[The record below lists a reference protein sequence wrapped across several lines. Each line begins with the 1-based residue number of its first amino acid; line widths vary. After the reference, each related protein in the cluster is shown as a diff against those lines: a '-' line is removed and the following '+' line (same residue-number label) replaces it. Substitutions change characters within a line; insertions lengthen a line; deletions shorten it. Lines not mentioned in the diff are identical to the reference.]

1 MDMEDELDTLPPL
14 QPAHRR
20 QLQVLSG
27 LFHAGLI
34 IIAAAAIYSLQPALT
49 LRDWAPYLVVAV
61 AMLICAAATR
71 GRCGLQDGGRL
82 LTALGAALLLSLAR
96 EPQLSS
102 IEAIYES
109 LPLWLVTMGL
119 GLGTLGVLL
128 AAIAGLSFV
137 RTLNS
142 YLGHPHPPPFTWAVN
157 LAGLL
162 VLVVG
167 VVTFLTLRRF
177 YEMDAAY
184 LSLLVANLVQYY
196 LLLRVTLYAS
206 GRMFVGAA
214 PQVYIA
220 AAILLAFARN
230 MLGGGMMG
238 GEAP

>member
-1 MDMEDELDTLPPL
+1 MEDELEPIPPL

-20 QLQVLSG
+20 QVRLLSG
-27 LFHAGLI
+27 LFHAGLV
-34 IIAAAAIYSLQPALT
+34 IIAAAAVYSLQPALA

-61 AMLICAAATR
+61 VMLICAAVTR
-71 GRCGLQDGGRL
+71 GRSGLSDGGRL

-102 IEAIYES
+102 IEAIYDS

-119 GLGTLGVLL
+119 GLGTLGVLV
-128 AAIAGLSFV
+128 AAIGGLGLV
-137 RTLNS
+137 RALSS
-142 YLGHPHPPPFTWAVN
+142 YFGQPHPPPFLWALN
-157 LAGLL
+157 RAALL

-167 VVTFLTLRRF
+167 VATFLTLRRF
-177 YEMDAAY
+177 YEMDGAY
-184 LSLLVANLVQYY
+184 LSLLLGNLVQYY
-196 LLLRVTLYAS
+196 LLLRVTLHSS
-206 GRMFVGAA
+206 GRMNVGAA

-220 AAILLAFARN
+220 VAILLAFARN